1 MGTLGN
7 IVVTGG
13 DGYLGRPIR
22 QALQA
27 ESASRRNG
35 CELFSAALERRIA
48 ECSVVVHMAAC
59 VDKRPEF
66 ADECFRVNAEG
77 SRWMA
82 ERLRSGQ
89 TLIYCSTKDAYN
101 SESELHRC
109 VPETCSTAYERQTPY
124 AWSKFLGEE
133 YVRHFAARNGFRLGI
148 FRLSTIMAP
157 APSDARTGGGLVSGF
172 ARIIRSGGELRLT
185 CDGRRRR
192 DILPATEAARA
203 FSLFIASDIVEDTF
217 NLGGGPA
224 YAFSL
229 AELAARIGEANGV
242 APKITLIPGEP
253 DGGEQFAYVSD
264 VSRLRERL
272 GWTPSFDLDAH
283 LRAA

>member
-1 MGTLGN
+1 METLGN

-35 CELFSAALERRIA
+35 RELFSSALERRIA

-66 ADECFRVNAEG
+66 AAECFRINAEG
-77 SRWMA
+77 SRWVA

-124 AWSKFLGEE
+124 AWSKFLGEQ
-133 YVRHFAARNGFRLGI
+133 YVRHFAARSGFRLGI

-157 APSDARTGGGLVSGF
+157 APSDAGSGGLVSGF
-172 ARIIRSGGELRLT
+172 ARIIRGGGELRLT
-185 CDGRRRR
+185 CGGRRRR
-192 DILPATEAARA
+192 DVLPATEVARA
-203 FSLFIASDIVEDTF
+203 FSLFIASNIVEETF

-229 AELAARIGEANGV
+229 ADLSARIGLANGV
-242 APKITLIPGEP
+242 AAKITLIPGEP
-253 DGGEQFAYVSD
+253 AAGEQFAYVSD
-264 VSRLRERL
+264 VSRLRDRL